1 MSMVRS
7 IATVGG
13 WNLASRVL
21 GLVRDVMIARTL
33 GAGPVADAFF
43 VALRFPNL
51 FRSLFAEGAFN
62 AAFVPMF
69 AGRLEA
75 QGRAAAKGF
84 AEQVLAVLLSVL
96 LGFTVIAQGGMPW
109 IMAVITPGFED
120 PGKFALAVL
129 FTQITFPY
137 LLLMSLSALY
147 AGILNS
153 LHRYGHA
160 AAAPMAFNIAQIVGL
175 AAVVPFIGAPGHVLS
190 WAVTV
195 SGVWQFL
202 WMVYG
207 CWRAGISLRLRLPRL
222 TAPVKRLLKLML
234 PGIVGAGAM
243 QINALVGTIIASLQ
257 PGAVS
262 YLQYADRIYQFPL
275 AIIGTAAGVVL
286 LPMLSRSLRAGR
298 HQVAMDTLNRAL
310 EFSMLLTLPA
320 TVALL
325 AIARPIVIVLYQRG
339 AFTTDTAAATTL
351 AVLAYAVGLP
361 AYVLAKCLTP
371 CFFARED
378 TATPFRYSVVSMA
391 ANIGLSIGLFYT
403 LGFAGIALATALASW
418 LNVGMLGST
427 LRARGQLVLDRQC
440 RRRLPRILGASIVMG
455 AALWVVARELESALA
470 GPFLL
475 KLLALAAL
483 ILGGMAL
490 YGGVALAIG
499 AVSLADLRRSLRR
512 GGKDEDEQR

>member
-21 GLVRDVMIARTL
+21 GLVRDVLIARTL

-62 AAFVPMF
+62 ASFVPLL
-69 AGRLEA
+69 ARRLEA
-75 QGRAAAKGF
+75 HGIAAAKSF
-84 AEQVLAVLLSVL
+84 AEQVLAVLLAVL
-96 LGFTVIAQGGMPW
+96 LGFTIAAQAAMPW
-109 IMAVITPGFED
+109 IMTVITPGFDD
-120 PGKFALAVL
+120 PDKFALAVL

-147 AGILNS
+147 GGILNS
-153 LHRYGHA
+153 MHRYGHA

-175 AAVVPFIGAPGHVLS
+175 AVVVPFVGAPGHVLS

-207 CWRAGISLRLRLPRL
+207 CWRVGIALRLRAPRL

-257 PGAVS
+257 EGAVS

-286 LPMLSRSLRAGR
+286 LPLLSRSLRAGR
-298 HQVAMDTLNRAL
+298 DQLAMDTLNRAL

-320 TVALL
+320 TAALL
-325 AIARPIVIVLYQRG
+325 AVARPVVTVLYERG
-339 AFTTDTAAATTL
+339 AFTAATGDATTL

-361 AYVLAKCLTP
+361 AYVLVKCLTP

-378 TATPFRYSVVSMA
+378 TATPFRYAVVAMVANVALSV
-391 ANIGLSIGLFYT
+391 GLFYAI
-403 LGFAGIALATALASW
+403 GFAGIALATALSSY
-418 LNVGMLGST
+418 LNVALLAVT
-427 LRARGQLVLDRQC
+427 LMARGQLVIDAQS
-440 RRRLPRILGASIVMG
+440 RRRFPRMLAATVLMG
-455 AALWVVARELESALA
+455 VALWLVARPLQDALS
-470 GPFLL
+470 GSLL
-475 KLLALAAL
+475 VKLLVLVGL
-483 ILGGMAL
+483 VLGGMAL
-490 YGGVALAIG
+490 YGGLALLLG
-499 AVSLADLRRSLRR
+499 AASPADLRRSLRR
-512 GGKDEDEQR
+512 DKTPPDRQ